1 MDNKIKTSKRP
12 GFLLW
17 QSANHWQKEQKK
29 SLSSLNLTHVQF
41 ILLHSVFLLEK
52 EIEFVSQALVA
63 KKANTDPMMTS
74 QVSRVLVKK
83 GYLSRQGSCSDSRAF
98 SLQTTHKGRV
108 LVIEAIKVVE
118 EVDEKFFAK
127 VDVSTFAKNLEELL
141 EG

>member
-17 QSANHWQKEQKK
+17 QAANHWQKEQKK

-108 LVIEAIKVVE
+108 LVIEAIKVIE
-118 EVDEKFFAK
+118 EVDKKFFAK
-127 VDVSTFAKNLEELL
+127 VDISTFAKNLENLV